1 MKKETVKDDFYKTG
15 PELTFAKPQPKRRRR
30 SSADGQFDV
39 EKERKRRARNRG
51 INRVLRRLRRHQDF
65 RMKILWSVAGILV
78 SAILFYAAMQH
89 MKWSR
94 IGRLPPEERAAAMQ
108 ELIEKNR
115 QK

>member
-1 MKKETVKDDFYKTG
+1 MKKERVQDDFYKSG
-15 PELTFAKPQPKRRRR
+15 PDPKPSKPQRRPRRR

-39 EKERKRRARNRG
+39 EKKRRARKKNRG
-51 INRVLRRLRRHQDF
+51 ANRILRKIRRHEEF
-65 RMKILWSVAGILV
+65 RMKILWTVAGGV
-78 SAILFYAAMQH
+78 VVAILLYAAAEH

-94 IGRLPPEERAAAMQ
+94 IERLPPDDRAAAMA